1 MKPTQE
7 ALKMQLNLA
16 KFQRNPGGDYNEY
29 FMPSSI
35 RMVLATM
42 PEEELDANV
51 RRQKGNNPDRQLRSP
66 SDS

>member
-35 RMVLATM
+35 RMVLEIGRASCR
-42 PEEELDANV
+42 ERV
-51 RRQKGNNPDRQLRSP
+51 
-66 SDS
+66 